1 MFQGLVYNLK
11 HDRKKTEEL
20 ASVGR
25 MIPVEEMVL
34 PDQVTDLPVQGLKQ
48 FDGERTDRLN
58 DLTQQQAKE
67 KQQELRELEANNEVK
82 DEEKHEDVRIAE
94 DIQNMQKTKAD
105 KKRKQAQDQ
114 AQAIGNPNLLEDEA
128 EGEFRMEVE
137 QDNPGIR

>member
-11 HDRKKTEEL
+11 HDREKTEGL

-34 PDQVTDLPVQGLKQ
+34 PDKVTDLPVQGLKQ

-82 DEEKHEDVRIAE
+82 NEEKHADVRIAE
-94 DIQNMQKTKAD
+94 DI
-105 KKRKQAQDQ
+105 
-114 AQAIGNPNLLEDEA
+114 
-128 EGEFRMEVE
+128 
-137 QDNPGIR
+137 